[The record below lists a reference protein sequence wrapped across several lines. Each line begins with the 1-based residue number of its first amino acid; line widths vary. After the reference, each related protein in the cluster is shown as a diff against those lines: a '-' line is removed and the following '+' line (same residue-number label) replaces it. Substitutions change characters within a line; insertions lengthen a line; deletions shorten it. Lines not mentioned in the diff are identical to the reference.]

1 MVEPKTKIHELLNEL
16 KKDKGYSKAKQL
28 LGGDW
33 RQLYGNMFRD
43 DTQEFLFK
51 NPYRDSMSDA
61 ERNFLSYII
70 PAMALA
76 HPGNQYTLEEI
87 IDRMKADDLEFFKVP
102 LAKSEVSKETVEY
115 GVLGGIKEKLK
126 VLDPRH
132 WKKISEWGI
141 AAYENIM
148 AATTGDFIGDSG
160 TRHSADSKL
169 FEMSNIFD
177 QGYNNQS
184 RSQALKKHGQFYF
197 EHDLETLFLKHQYAA
212 YSKKRIDS
220 IFPTIKAAMIYLSR
234 SAWEQNTSFENDM
247 KYMEDYIRAS
257 IKNENVWANTPQLK
271 QVAGLTSKMTR
282 IASFMTLAFSPVQF
296 TYQSFQ
302 GLLQTIS
309 LVLRKPDGSNYTF
322 DMFMKAFRAV
332 YSDLWNFSDKPT
344 KCSLINE
351 LYAINDM
358 DMNVYAERLKQDV
371 LGMLQSK
378 RMENQNMIG
387 LQISDIIYLQ
397 QLTEI

>member
-1 MVEPKTKIHELLNEL
+1 MDNPGNLKSNTLNLITKQVTEAYQQIRQDMVEPKTKIHELLNDL

-51 NPYRDSMSDA
+51 NPYRDNMSDA

-70 PAMALA
+70 PAMALV
-76 HPGNQYTLEEI
+76 HPGNQYTLDEI

-102 LAKSEVSKETVEY
+102 LAKSEVSKETVEH

-148 AATTGDFIGDSG
+148 AATTGDFIGDAG

-177 QGYNNQS
+177 
-184 RSQALKKHGQFYF
+184 
-197 EHDLETLFLKHQYAA
+197 
-212 YSKKRIDS
+212 
-220 IFPTIKAAMIYLSR
+220 
-234 SAWEQNTSFENDM
+234 
-247 KYMEDYIRAS
+247 
-257 IKNENVWANTPQLK
+257 
-271 QVAGLTSKMTR
+271 
-282 IASFMTLAFSPVQF
+282 
-296 TYQSFQ
+296 
-302 GLLQTIS
+302 
-309 LVLRKPDGSNYTF
+309 
-322 DMFMKAFRAV
+322 
-332 YSDLWNFSDKPT
+332 
-344 KCSLINE
+344 
-351 LYAINDM
+351 
-358 DMNVYAERLKQDV
+358 
-371 LGMLQSK
+371 
-378 RMENQNMIG
+378 
-387 LQISDIIYLQ
+387 
-397 QLTEI
+397 